1 MINLRLGV
9 DEVVTLTTLAVGQ
22 KGKYA
27 DPPHNKPF
35 PVPYKEDF
43 EGLYILYYI
52 HILAKNFNMTLFEEK
67 IHNVHDYFLSSLFSL
82 YHLQQ

>member
-1 MINLRLGV
+1 
-9 DEVVTLTTLAVGQ
+9 LTTLAVGQ

-27 DPPHNKPF
+27 DPPPNKPF

-52 HILAKNFNMTLFEEK
+52 HILAKNFNQSNHF
-67 IHNVHDYFLSSLFSL
+67 INS
-82 YHLQQ
+82 